1 MSVDMGALWLFYGVV
16 VVFSV
21 LAVWYVKLT
30 SGALVPKLKSLCQS
44 YYKVTSG

>member
-1 MSVDMGALWLFYGVV
+1 MSVDMGALRLYYGVV

-30 SGALVPKLKSLCQS
+30 SGALVPKELVSELTRSPQGS
-44 YYKVTSG
+44 